1 MADRLEMHVLAVG
14 QGSCGLVARYDSSNQ
29 LVQLDLC
36 DCGRR
41 GGGMASEN
49 LQRQMQLIH
58 SLMER
63 RAEAIEEEVDLY
75 LDHIIISHKD
85 IGHILSLIHI

>member
-36 DCGRR
+36 DCGR
-41 GGGMASEN
+41 
-49 LQRQMQLIH
+49 
-58 SLMER
+58 
-63 RAEAIEEEVDLY
+63 
-75 LDHIIISHKD
+75 
-85 IGHILSLIHI
+85 

>member
-36 DCGRR
+36 DRGRR
-41 GGGMASEN
+41 GGGMASEK

-63 RAEAIEEEVDLY
+63 RA
-75 LDHIIISHKD
+75 
-85 IGHILSLIHI
+85 